1 MKILFDN
8 NILIDLL
15 ANRLPFVIESEML
28 ISKIGAGTIVGYM
41 TANTITNVYYVLRK
55 YMSDMEARNG
65 LSSVMEVF
73 QILSI
78 TGHDCKEALQASNP
92 DLEDGLIEVCALT
105 SGKNYIVTRDME
117 FIERCSIAINP
128 ANLLK
133 LLK

>member
-15 ANRLPFVIESEML
+15 ANRLPFVIEAEKL

-55 YMSDMEARNG
+55 YMSDTEARNG
-65 LSSVMEVF
+65 LSRVMDVF

-78 TGHDCKEALQASNP
+78 TGHDCREALQTSNP
-92 DLEDGLIEVCALT
+92 DLEDGLIEVCAHK
-105 SGKNYIVTRDME
+105 SDINYIVTRDRE